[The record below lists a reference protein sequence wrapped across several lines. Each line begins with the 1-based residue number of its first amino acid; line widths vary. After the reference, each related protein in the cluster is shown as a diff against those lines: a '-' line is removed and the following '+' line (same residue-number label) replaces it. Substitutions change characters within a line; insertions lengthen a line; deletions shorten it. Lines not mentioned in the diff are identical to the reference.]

1 MNRLP
6 PAKIAL
12 WLLIGLTAFAFS
24 AAGFL
29 KLLGDEM
36 YSNSL
41 NVMGLPGVF
50 GDVIGCCEIAGAIGL
65 FVRRLR
71 AVAAAGLASIMVG
84 AVGYHLHY
92 ESLAEA
98 VPAVIMLGFSDHCLC
113 LSAGQHSVSDR
124 LSGHGLTRF
133 ACRYLDQ
140 GG

>member
-6 PAKIAL
+6 PARMSL

-29 KLLGDEM
+29 KLFGDEM
-36 YSNSL
+36 YSNSF
-41 NVMGLPGVF
+41 NVMGLPDVF
-50 GDVIGCCEIAGAIGL
+50 GNVIGCCEIAGAIGL
-65 FVRRLR
+65 FVRRLS

-98 VPAVIMLGFSDHCLC
+98 VPAVILLVFS
-113 LSAGQHSVSDR
+113 VIIV
-124 LSGHGLTRF
+124 F
-133 ACRYLDQ
+133 ACRRDNILYRTDSRDTA
-140 GG
+140 

>member
-1 MNRLP
+1 MNRLLL
-6 PAKIAL
+6 AKIAL

-29 KLLGDEM
+29 KLFGDEM
-36 YSNSL
+36 YSDSFNA
-41 NVMGLPGVF
+41 MGLPDAF

-65 FVRRLR
+65 FIRRLS

-98 VPAVIMLGFSDHCLC
+98 VPAVILLVFS
-113 LSAGQHSVSDR
+113 VIIV
-124 LSGHGLTRF
+124 F
-133 ACRYLDQ
+133 ARRRDNILYRTDSMDAA
-140 GG
+140 

>member
-6 PAKIAL
+6 LAKIAL

-29 KLLGDEM
+29 KLFGDEM
-36 YSNSL
+36 YSDSFNA
-41 NVMGLPGVF
+41 MGLPDAF

-65 FVRRLR
+65 FIRRLS
-71 AVAAAGLASIMVG
+71 AVAAGLASIMVG

-98 VPAVIMLGFSDHCLC
+98 VPAIILLVFSVII
-113 LSAGQHSVSDR
+113 V
-124 LSGHGLTRF
+124 F
-133 ACRYLDQ
+133 ARRRDNILYRTDSMDAA
-140 GG
+140 